1 MEDQVGAVGE
11 GVVEAPFSEVISRW
25 LDEGDRLD
33 ESAAASAK
41 VAPSRTEGP
50 LRAFF
55 RRLQPG
61 IDRYRLFVLAGVGL
75 LPLAL
80 FLATQRG
87 APASSV
93 VASMTSVAPVVPF
106 APMAPVASP
115 AQPAPARKLVM
126 PALNVDAVQQA
137 QRRPAQ
143 RRRPHRSSSSNVIAR
158 QKRR

>member
-1 MEDQVGAVGE
+1 MEDQVGAVAE
-11 GVVEAPFSEVISRW
+11 GAVEAPFSELISRW

-41 VAPSRTEGP
+41 MAPSRTEGP

-87 APASSV
+87 APASPV
-93 VASMTSVAPVVPF
+93 VASMTSVAPVAPA
-106 APMAPVASP
+106 APMAPRAP
-115 AQPAPARKLVM
+115 ARPAPARKLVM
-126 PALNVDAVQQA
+126 AALNVDSVQQA
-137 QRRPAQ
+137 QRRPAK
-143 RRRPHRSSSSNVIAR
+143 RGRPHHSKSSNVIAH
-158 QKRR
+158 QQRR